1 MQGVTAL
8 NMACFLVLSQIQL
21 NNSWNFISGHQRVNS
36 RAIRVMNTMGGGNR
50 EGADPAHVSQQ
61 YGRKFLHHL
70 SVTFTC

>member
-8 NMACFLVLSQIQL
+8 NMACFLVLSQIKL

-36 RAIRVMNTMGGGNR
+36 RAIRVINTMGEGNR
-50 EGADPAHVSQQ
+50 DGADPAHASQQ

-70 SVTFTC
+70 SVTFIC